1 MSQSTCMQNLLIRL
15 MLHNYKYRYNTVKH
29 GLKLNSFLN
38 KKKSVHINSVMCLYF
53 CFRFDYILTAE
64 TIYSSENYPKL
75 HSLLETLLK
84 VDGKMYLSA
93 IKF

>member
-1 MSQSTCMQNLLIRL
+1 MHAKLINPL
-15 MLHNYKYRYNTVKH
+15 DVTYKYRYNTVKH

-84 VDGKMYLSA
+84 VDGQMYLSA

>member
-1 MSQSTCMQNLLIRL
+1 MHAKLINPL
-15 MLHNYKYRYNTVKH
+15 DVTYKYRYNTVKR

-84 VDGKMYLSA
+84 VDGQMYLSA